1 VVWDMSKLKIS
12 LILAAFAVRIF
23 FVIVY
28 PGSNW
33 YGGISNMY
41 LDVASNALHGKG
53 FSVLVDAS
61 PLGSNAPEWVYTPFI
76 QRPLAYPIFI
86 ASVLFLFGRSNFV
99 IVQIVQAFLGA
110 LSVLLVYSIAKRF
123 LSLNLALVSSWVAA
137 LWPVTARF
145 EVALLPESV
154 VSFFLLGGTLFLLR
168 GAENRRIGNFIV
180 SGIFYGFSI
189 LFRPDNI
196 ILPLFLAGA
205 LLFQLGFKGGLK
217 TGIIF
222 LIVVGALLIPQTI
235 RNYSVTGGHILPLG
249 IGSGISLWEGISQ
262 FGERYGT
269 VYSDV
274 KTAEVEGYR
283 YWDYPNGIERDRKRF
298 NEALKIIK
306 EHPFWYV
313 GVMVRRIPV
322 LFTITTGMFGLGPGY
337 AVNSSRALVEYFRN
351 YPLACSLNMVII
363 FVQYFLLVTAALG
376 MWMSR
381 SRWKAT
387 LPPVITFLYYIFVH
401 IPTNAEVRY
410 FLPATPFLT
419 PFAVEVAYRILRGR
433 ESQT

>member
-1 VVWDMSKLKIS
+1 MIKVKRHLIVVLVV
-12 LILAAFAVRIF
+12 AFAVRLS
-23 FVIVY
+23 FVMFY

-61 PLGSNAPEWVYTPFI
+61 PLGRNTPEWVYTPFI
-76 QRPLAYPIFI
+76 QRPLAYPVFI
-86 ASVLFLFGRSNFV
+86 ALILFLFGRTSFMV
-99 IVQIVQAFLGA
+99 VQIVQAFLGA
-110 LSVLLVYSIAKRF
+110 LNVLLVYSIAKRF
-123 LSLNLALVSSWVAA
+123 LSLNLALASSWVVA

-154 VSFFLLGGTLFLLR
+154 VSFFVLGGALFLLR
-168 GAENRRIGNFIV
+168 GVEDRHIADFII
-180 SGIFYGFSI
+180 SGVFYGFSI

-196 ILPLFLAGA
+196 ILPIILAGA

-217 TGIIF
+217 RGIIF
-222 LIVVGALLIPQTI
+222 LVVTGALLIPQTI
-235 RNYSVTGGHILPLG
+235 RNYNVTGGYILPLG

-283 YWDYPNGIERDRKRF
+283 YWDYPNGVERDRKRF
-298 NEALKIIK
+298 NQAIKIIK
-306 EHPFWYV
+306 EHPFWYA
-313 GVMVRRIPV
+313 GVMLRRIPV
-322 LFTITTGMFGLGPGY
+322 LFTITTGMFSLGPGY
-337 AVNSSRALVEYFRN
+337 AINSFTDLVQYFRQ
-351 YPLACSLNMVII
+351 YPLACSLNMLIV
-363 FVQYFLLVTAALG
+363 FLQYLVVLFGAIG
-376 MWMSR
+376 MWISR
-381 SRWKAT
+381 SYWKAT
-387 LPPVITFLYYIFVH
+387 LPLVMIFWYYVFVH

-410 FLPATPFLT
+410 FLPTTPLLI
-419 PFAVEVAYRILRGR
+419 PFAVRVAHRILRQKG
-433 ESQT
+433 S